1 MSSYGKQV
9 LDTLFLSAQDHD
21 IVTISG
27 MAEGVDQYC
36 HKLSRDYKIPTI
48 AVLG

>member
-9 LDTLFLSAQDHD
+9 LETLFTSAQDYD

-27 MAEGVDQYC
+27 MAEGVDQLC
-36 HKLSRDYKIPTI
+36 HELSHEYTIPTI
-48 AVLG
+48 AVL